1 MPSRKQR
8 RRREKLQRHE
18 YEYVVETEEGEEL
31 QVERFRDVESEGR
44 TGRNGA
50 TKERVP
56 LDRRGRP
63 MPKPSLRRAL
73 RRGAILAPLLVI
85 FVYLTGGKLSTV
97 GIILN
102 SVVLIAFIV
111 PLTYLLDTVMY
122 RSVQRRQE
130 RTSTAKK
137 R

>member
-18 YEYVVETEEGEEL
+18 YEYVVENEEGEEV
-31 QVERFRDVESEGR
+31 QVDRFRDVTSGAR
-44 TGRNGA
+44 PGANGGS
-50 TKERVP
+50 KETVP

-63 MPKPSLRRAL
+63 MPKPSFQRAL
-73 RRGAILAPLLVI
+73 RRGGLLAPLILI
-85 FVYLTGGKLSTV
+85 FVYLTGGDLSPIGV
-97 GIILN
+97 ILN
-102 SVVLIAFIV
+102 TVILLAFII
-111 PLTYLLDTVMY
+111 PFTYLLDSVMY

-130 RTSTAKK
+130 KTRAAKK